1 MYEGVEV
8 VRSLVVPPNPLV
20 GDRRLSTEAKLSD
33 SSELK
38 PLVVRLLAFSP
49 LLWADGVV
57 DFEAVEK
64 DDSTGL
70 VIIPGIAIPP
80 FPKTG

>member
-1 MYEGVEV
+1 M
-8 VRSLVVPPNPLV
+8 VRSLVVAPNPLV
-20 GDRRLSTEAKLSD
+20 GDRRHSTEAKLSN
-33 SSELK
+33 SFELE
-38 PLVVRLLAFSP
+38 PLVVRSRLSAFSP
-49 LLWADGVV
+49 LLLAHGVD
-57 DFEAVEK
+57 DFETIGK